1 MRTPY
6 TKAVAQD
13 LIHARVNL
21 ALAAGSVPPYAHL
34 CFHAEQ
40 AAQNALRAVLAS
52 QGPSVTHGLSLEEL
66 VELVP
71 RGLAP
76 AGLLESVKD
85 LSVFALWIISP
96 SERWQ
101 VRQEQYRHALSLA
114 RDVVAWA
121 ERVVLGGLPH
131 GDVGAPASSGA
142 LASLPARPVARLQ
155 R

>member
-13 LIHARVNL
+13 LVHARVNL

-52 QGPSVTHGLSLEEL
+52 QGPRAARGLSLEEL
-66 VELVP
+66 AELVP
-71 RGLAP
+71 PGPAP

-85 LSVFALWIISP
+85 LSVFAQWILSP
-96 SERWQ
+96 SEQWQ
-101 VRQEQYRHALSLA
+101 VRQEQYRHAVSLA

-121 ERVVLGGLPH
+121 EWVVLGGLPDC
-131 GDVGAPASSGA
+131 DVGAPAGRAPPQAAEA
-142 LASLPARPVARLQ
+142 LQ
-155 R
+155 